1 MLLQLSRKAV
11 FYYGEG
17 EMYDLIDHKQLH
29 TTVSPEYE
37 LHYLGFVYFW
47 KQTSCLLF
55 GLSQPYY

>member
-37 LHYLGFVYFW
+37 LHYLGFVYFGS
-47 KQTSCLLF
+47 KLVVCYSD
-55 GLSQPYY
+55 